1 VAGQAQSRDPG
12 LTMEVSHSSV
22 DAGGL
27 RVHLAEVGDPADPA
41 VLMLHGWPQTHREW
55 RHVGPLVAAEGY
67 RVLMPDL
74 RGFGVTEV
82 TDHGMDPETFARDQV
97 ALLDALGIERAF
109 LVGHDWGGYTGFLLA
124 ARHPDRIRAYLACNT
139 PQPWA
144 KVTAKL
150 ATEMWRSWYAVVI
163 GSPLGPELL
172 RRTDLVKRA
181 LTSDTRGQGFTEADL
196 EHFAAAFRPPERARA
211 AQRLYRS
218 YGRTVL
224 DTIRGGGRSAVPPLR
239 VPAKLLFG
247 TRDKA
252 ISTELVRGFPGLE
265 LVPDVGHFIVD
276 ERPQLVVRRALDLFG
291 SVD

>member
-1 VAGQAQSRDPG
+1 MDARHR
-12 LTMEVSHSSV
+12 TV

-27 RVHLAEVGDPADPA
+27 RVHLAELGDPGDPA
-41 VLMLHGWPQTHREW
+41 VLMLHGWPQTHWEW
-55 RHVGPLVAAEGY
+55 RHVGPAVAAEGY

-74 RGFGVTEV
+74 RGFGETEI
-82 TDHGMDPETFARDQV
+82 TQHGMDPETFARDQV
-97 ALLDALGIERAF
+97 ALLDALGIDRAF

-144 KVTAKL
+144 KVSAKM
-150 ATEMWRSWYAVVI
+150 ASEMWRSWYAVMLA
-163 GSPLGPELL
+163 SPVGPELM
-172 RRTDLVKRA
+172 RRTGFIKRVLMA
-181 LTSDTRGQGFTEADL
+181 DTRGQGFTDEDL
-196 EHFAAAFRPPERARA
+196 ERFAAAFRPAERAKA

-218 YGRTVL
+218 YGKTAL
-224 DTIRGGGRSAVPPLR
+224 STLRGGSGSAVPPLQ
-239 VPAKLLFG
+239 VPARLLFG

-276 ERPQLVVRRALDLFG
+276 ERPQLVVQRALDLFG
-291 SVD
+291 SA